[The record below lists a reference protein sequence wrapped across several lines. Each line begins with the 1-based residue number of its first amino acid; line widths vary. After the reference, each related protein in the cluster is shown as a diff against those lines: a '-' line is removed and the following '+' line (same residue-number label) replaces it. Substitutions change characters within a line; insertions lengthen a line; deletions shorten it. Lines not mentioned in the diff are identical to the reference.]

1 MTTVCVAALRS
12 RFSLDL
18 RALAAF
24 RVALGGFVLFDI
36 CCRTSDTLAWYTGGE
51 GGGPPSLL
59 AADDT
64 PHGFVLHRLLFYR
77 GPWQLQAAWFAASA
91 VMAAAFILGWRT
103 QVVSWLLYALVAGYQ
118 GRSQHIHDGGDK
130 LLRHLLLWSCLLPV
144 EARCSV
150 DAWRVPRLTSRKY
163 KEEDG
168 PHRERHAIGN
178 MGRAEGG
185 AHFSAASIGLTLQ
198 VVALYWVTAARR
210 TGAQWWPPELSAVY
224 YMLAGTFAASP
235 LGNWVAASMPGL
247 CRVLTGAGQMTEFLA
262 PAMLLATPYTASL
275 RLIPIIALVGLQAGI
290 AATMWLVN
298 FQAISV
304 LCMLAFLPPS
314 AMDAAAHACPAWLA
328 ALAERLGSS
337 LARTGVR
344 HGGGAR
350 PLPHTTAAAPPGM
363 AELARKG
370 LAAFLLFYLVY
381 HSLGDMGIVS
391 KPDGGNIG
399 EALRF
404 NQGWN
409 MFASVSMEGHWW
421 VIIGEADTVDGPM
434 RVDLLAWLREGAAG
448 WRALSA
454 NEDAPGFMRRPGNVA
469 SLYRNHRWE
478 RYLDQLPRQARLD
491 SRLEHMA
498 RWLCHH
504 APADRLRNVEF
515 FNFQSHI
522 HPPGHQGEPY
532 ARPAL
537 RIHRIIPCSTVT
549 D

>member
-198 VVALYWVTAARR
+198 V
-210 TGAQWWPPELSAVY
+210 G
-224 YMLAGTFAASP
+224 ASP
-235 LGNWVAASMPGL
+235 FVRGASADSP
-247 CRVLTGAGQMTEFLA
+247 
-262 PAMLLATPYTASL
+262 
-275 RLIPIIALVGLQAGI
+275 
-290 AATMWLVN
+290 
-298 FQAISV
+298 
-304 LCMLAFLPPS
+304 
-314 AMDAAAHACPAWLA
+314 
-328 ALAERLGSS
+328 GSS
-337 LARTGVR
+337 AQHPMEAPLNPWLPSCEGGVLVLAVA
-344 HGGGAR
+344 GGGA
-350 PLPHTTAAAPPGM
+350 
-363 AELARKG
+363 
-370 LAAFLLFYLVY
+370 V
-381 HSLGDMGIVS
+381 LGDG
-391 KPDGGNIG
+391 
-399 EALRF
+399 
-404 NQGWN
+404 
-409 MFASVSMEGHWW
+409 
-421 VIIGEADTVDGPM
+421 
-434 RVDLLAWLREGAAG
+434 GAADG
-448 WRALSA
+448 SAVVAARAIRGVLHA
-454 NEDAPGFMRRPGNVA
+454 CRHLCGIAP
-469 SLYRNHRWE
+469 W
-478 RYLDQLPRQARLD
+478 QLGGSEHART
-491 SRLEHMA
+491 M
-498 RWLCHH
+498 
-504 APADRLRNVEF
+504 
-515 FNFQSHI
+515 
-522 HPPGHQGEPY
+522 
-532 ARPAL
+532 
-537 RIHRIIPCSTVT
+537 
-549 D
+549 